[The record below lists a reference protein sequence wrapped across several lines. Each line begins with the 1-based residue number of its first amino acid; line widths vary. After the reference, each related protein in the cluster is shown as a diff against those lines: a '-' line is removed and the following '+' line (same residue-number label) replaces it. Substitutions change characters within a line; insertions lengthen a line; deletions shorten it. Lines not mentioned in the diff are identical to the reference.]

1 MSGVTLQ
8 RMLDEIPESSLPPNW
23 RGFDLLQFSREKQL
37 WDYQQQALQN
47 ALKALWKYYSYA
59 GLSVLERK
67 QAFAQ
72 WYRDF
77 GMEEDLDIGLNRKTK
92 ARRALISLLEN
103 YYPVESDEKKA
114 TLGYEHFSNRMAF
127 WMATGSG
134 KTLVIV
140 KLVELLKLLM
150 EREEIPR
157 NDILVLAHRDDLLEQ
172 LRQHVEEFNT
182 SGDLNIVLHE
192 LKEYSEV
199 KHSQPRLFSATEV
212 HIFYY
217 RSDNLSDEQ
226 KEKIIDFRSYDNE
239 GRWYVLLDEAHKGD
253 KEDSKRQQIYS
264 IMSRNGFLFNFSAT
278 FTDPR
283 DIITTAFDFNLSKFI
298 QAGFGKHIFIFEE
311 DTKAFRKKEDFTDNE
326 KQKIILKALIML
338 SLARQQ
344 EGRVR
349 AVDLSLYHRPLL
361 MTLVNSVNTKD
372 ADLKMFFRE
381 LALIGKGQID
391 ESQWQNAKSELRSE
405 LGLHP
410 SYMYEGSLPVLVA
423 DRDLEN
429 ISQADLRKAVFNCD
443 LPGEIEVL
451 IRPSDRQ
458 EVALKLKTNDEPFAL
473 IRIGDIS
480 KWLTEEFKGYEIN
493 QHFNEDSFFERLNKA
508 GSDINMLLGSRS
520 FYEGWD
526 SNRPNVIMYINI
538 GVGFDAKKF
547 ILQSVGRGARIEPL
561 KDKRKRFSYLKTG
574 GLLTADEELLFEQ
587 VKNDVLVLESEFIF
601 GTNREALTAVIEGL
615 EQEDEELGSQEIS
628 LDVNWQEVKNKTLL
642 VPVYRMQDQPLAEKK
657 KSMAKFSLSA
667 QNLRVFEK
675 YMQYLDDDRVL
686 LAMYNALPKQ
696 VSLMRKNLEDPS
708 KHFRTEGPNY
718 TNLDVLLGQAL
729 RFSTLYGKEFKEFKL
744 LEDEINHYKH
754 VRLALPKVDFERFEF
769 QLQTFKE
776 KPRKVAELRAKY
788 DAGQL
793 NFDEMFAQSAKLSS
807 LESFDYKGQPV
818 KFLNVAQH
826 YYLPMLTSE
835 DEKIEYIRSVIKVES
850 EIRFL
855 KKLISYLEEPENKF
869 KMMDWWLFS
878 RVDETYDQVNVP
890 YYNPPENKV
899 LNFKPDF
906 IFWLQRG
913 SDYNII
919 FVDPK
924 GTSRTEYEHKVDGFR
939 ELFEKDGRPIVFE
952 YDGLRVQVHL
962 FLFTTD
968 TALLSDGYRR
978 FWLDRVEG
986 LLAGIV

>member
-1 MSGVTLQ
+1 
-8 RMLDEIPESSLPPNW
+8 
-23 RGFDLLQFSREKQL
+23 
-37 WDYQQQALQN
+37 
-47 ALKALWKYYSYA
+47 
-59 GLSVLERK
+59 
-67 QAFAQ
+67 
-72 WYRDF
+72 
-77 GMEEDLDIGLNRKTK
+77 
-92 ARRALISLLEN
+92 ALISLLEA
-103 YYPVESDEKKA
+103 YYPVEGDEKKA
-114 TLGYEHFSNRMAF
+114 SLGYDHFSNRMAF

-150 EREEIPR
+150 ERGEVPR

-172 LRQHVEEFNT
+172 LRSHVEEFNT
-182 SGDLNIVLHE
+182 IGDLNIILHE
-192 LKEYSEV
+192 LKDYSEV
-199 KHSQPRLFSATEV
+199 KHALPRLFSGTEC

-226 KEKIIDFRSYDNE
+226 KEKIIDFRSYDNN
-239 GRWYVLLDEAHKGD
+239 GHWYVLLDEAHKGD

-298 QAGFGKHIFIFEE
+298 QAGFGKHIYIFEE
-311 DTKAFRKKEDFTDNE
+311 DTKAFRKKEDFTDNQ
-326 KQKIILKALIML
+326 KQKIVLKALIML
-338 SLARQQ
+338 TLARQQ
-344 EGRVR
+344 EERVR
-349 AVDLSLYHRPLL
+349 AVDTRLYHRPLL

-391 ESQWQNAKSELRSE
+391 ESQWQNAKSELRDE
-405 LGLHP
+405 LGQHP
-410 SYMYEGSLPVLVA
+410 TYMYEANTPVRIA
-423 DRDLEN
+423 DRELESV
-429 ISQADLRKAVFNCD
+429 SQADLRKAVFNCD
-443 LPGEIEVL
+443 LSGEIEVL

-458 EVALKLKTNDEPFAL
+458 EVALKLKTSDEPFAL

-480 KWLTEEFKGYEIN
+480 KWLTEEFTGYEIN
-493 QHFNEDSFFERLNKA
+493 QHFNEESFFERLNKD

-547 ILQSVGRGARIEPL
+547 ILQSVGRGARIEPV
-561 KDKRKRFSYLKTG
+561 KDKRKRFAYLKTG
-574 GLLTADEELLFEQ
+574 GLLTTEEEALFEQ
-587 VKNDVLVLESEFIF
+587 VKNDVLILESEFIF
-601 GTNREALTAVIEGL
+601 GTNSEALTAVIENL

-628 LDVNWQEVKNKTLL
+628 LEVNWQEVKGKTLL

-667 QNLRVFEK
+667 QNLAVFEK

-686 LAMYNALPKQ
+686 LAMYNAQPNQ
-696 VSLMRKNLEDPS
+696 VSLLRKNLEDTS
-708 KHFRTEGPNY
+708 EHFRTEGPNY
-718 TNLDVLLGQAL
+718 TNLEVLLGQAL
-729 RFSTLYGKEFKEFKL
+729 RFSTLYGKQFHEFKL
-744 LEDEINHYKH
+744 LEDEINHYRR
-754 VRLALPKVDFERFEF
+754 VRLVLPKIEFERFES

-788 DAGQL
+788 DTGQL
-793 NFDEMFAQSAKLSS
+793 SFDDLFNQSAKLSTIDI
-807 LESFDYKGQPV
+807 FDYKGQSV
-818 KFLNVAQH
+818 KFVNVAQH
-826 YYLPMLTSE
+826 YYLPMLISE
-835 DEKIEYIRSVIKVES
+835 DEKIEYIRTVIKVES
-850 EIRFL
+850 EVRFL
-855 KKLISYLEEPENKF
+855 DKLIRYLEEPENKF
-869 KMMDWWLFS
+869 GKMDWWLFS

-890 YYNPPENKV
+890 YYNPFENKV

-906 IFWLQRG
+906 IFWLQKG
-913 SDYNII
+913 TDYHII

-952 YDGLRVQVHL
+952 YDGLQVQVHL
-962 FLFTTD
+962 FLFTSD
-968 TALLSDGYRR
+968 RAFSSDGYRR
-978 FWLDRVEG
+978 FWLDSVDG
-986 LLAGIV
+986 MLGM

>member
-1 MSGVTLQ
+1 
-8 RMLDEIPESSLPPNW
+8 MLDAIPESSLPPNW
-23 RGFDLLQFSREKQL
+23 RGFDLVQFSREKEL
-37 WDYQQQALQN
+37 WDYQQQALAN
-47 ALKALWKYYSYA
+47 ALKALWKYYSDP
-59 GLSVLERK
+59 GLSVAERK
-67 QAFAQ
+67 QVFTQ

-77 GMEEDLDIGLNRKTK
+77 GLEENLDISLDRKTK
-92 ARRALISLLEN
+92 ARRALISLLEE
-103 YYPVESDEKKA
+103 YYPVESDDRKA
-114 TLGYEHFSNRMAF
+114 VLSYQHFANRMAF

-140 KLVELLKLLM
+140 KMVELLKLLM
-150 EREEIPR
+150 ERGEIPR
-157 NDILVLAHRDDLLEQ
+157 NDILILAHRDDLLEQ
-172 LRQHVEEFNT
+172 LRIHVEEYN
-182 SGDLNIVLHE
+182 SIGDLNIVLHE
-192 LKEYSEV
+192 LKDYSEV
-199 KHSQPRLFSATEV
+199 KHAQPNLFSTSEC

-226 KEKIIDFRSYDNE
+226 KEKIIDFRSYDND
-239 GRWYVLLDEAHKGD
+239 GHWYVLLDEAHKGD

-264 IMSRNGFLFNFSAT
+264 ILSRNGFLFNFSAT
-278 FTDPR
+278 FTDRR
-283 DIITTAFDFNLSKFI
+283 DIITTAFNFNLSEFI
-298 QAGFGKHIFIFEE
+298 KQGFGKHIYIFEE
-311 DTKAFRKKEDFTDNE
+311 DTKAFRKKEDFTDNQ
-326 KQKIILKALIML
+326 KQKIVLKALIML
-338 SLARQQ
+338 TLARQQ
-344 EGRVR
+344 EERVR
-349 AVDLSLYHRPLL
+349 AVDTRLYHRPLL

-391 ESQWQNAKSELRSE
+391 EGQWQNAKSELRSE

-410 SYMYEGSLPVLVA
+410 SYMYEGSLPVRVA

-443 LPGEIEVL
+443 LQGEIEVL

-458 EVALKLKTNDEPFAL
+458 EVALKLKTSDEPFAL

-480 KWLTEEFKGYEIN
+480 KWLTEEFTGYEIN
-493 QHFNEDSFFERLNKA
+493 QHFNEESFFERLNKD

-547 ILQSVGRGARIEPL
+547 ILQSVGRGARIEPV
-561 KDKRKRFSYLKTG
+561 KDKRKRFAYLKTG
-574 GLLTADEELLFEQ
+574 GLLTTEEEALFEQ
-587 VKNDVLVLESEFIF
+587 VKNDVLILESEFIF
-601 GTNREALTAVIEGL
+601 GTNSEALTAVIENL

-628 LDVNWQEVKNKTLL
+628 LEVNWQEVKGKTLL

-667 QNLRVFEK
+667 QNLAVFEK

-686 LAMYNALPKQ
+686 LAMYNAQPNQ
-696 VSLMRKNLEDPS
+696 VSLLRKNLEDTS
-708 KHFRTEGPNY
+708 EHFRTEGPNY
-718 TNLDVLLGQAL
+718 TNLEVLLGQAL
-729 RFSTLYGKEFKEFKL
+729 RFSTLYGKQFHEFKL
-744 LEDEINHYKH
+744 LEDEINHYRR
-754 VRLALPKVDFERFEF
+754 VRLVLPKIEFERFES

-788 DAGQL
+788 DTGQL
-793 NFDEMFAQSAKLSS
+793 SFDDLFNQSAKLSTIDI
-807 LESFDYKGQPV
+807 FDYKGQSV
-818 KFLNVAQH
+818 KFVNVAQH
-826 YYLPMLTSE
+826 YYLPMLISE
-835 DEKIEYIRSVIKVES
+835 DEKIEYIRTVIKVES
-850 EIRFL
+850 EVRFL
-855 KKLISYLEEPENKF
+855 DKLIRYLEEPENKF
-869 KMMDWWLFS
+869 GKMDWWLFS

-890 YYNPPENKV
+890 YYNPFENKV

-906 IFWLQRG
+906 IFWLQKG
-913 SDYNII
+913 TDYHII

-952 YDGLRVQVHL
+952 YDGLQVQVHL
-962 FLFTTD
+962 FLFTSD
-968 TALLSDGYRR
+968 RAFSSDGYRR
-978 FWLDRVEG
+978 FWLDSVDG
-986 LLAGIV
+986 MLGM

>member
-1 MSGVTLQ
+1 
-8 RMLDEIPESSLPPNW
+8 MLDEIPESSLPPNW

-37 WDYQQQALQN
+37 WDYQQQALTN
-47 ALKALWKYYSYA
+47 ALKALWKYYSPPD
-59 GLSVLERK
+59 LTVLERK

-77 GMEEDLDIGLNRKTK
+77 GMNDNLDISLDPKTK
-92 ARRALISLLEN
+92 AKRELISLLDD
-103 YYPVESDEKKA
+103 YYPVAGDEKKA

-150 EREEIPR
+150 EREEIPS
-157 NDILVLAHRDDLLEQ
+157 NDILILAHRDDLLDQ
-172 LRQHVEEFNT
+172 LRDHVDKFNAI
-182 SGDLNIVLHE
+182 GDLNIVLHE

-199 KHSQPRLFSATEV
+199 KHSQPRLFSANEC

-239 GRWYVLLDEAHKGD
+239 GRWYILLDEAHKGD

-298 QAGFGKHIFIFEE
+298 QAGFGKHIYIFEE
-311 DTKAFRKKEDFTDNE
+311 DTQVFRKKEDFTDNQ
-326 KQKIILKALIML
+326 KQKIVLKALIML

-344 EGRVR
+344 GERMW
-349 AVDLSLYHRPLL
+349 AVDSRLYHRPLL

-410 SYMYEGSLPVLVA
+410 TYMYEGSLPVRVA

-429 ISQADLRKAVFNCD
+429 ISPADLRKAVFNSK

-458 EVALKLKTNDEPFAL
+458 EVALKLKTSDEPFAL

-493 QHFNEDSFFERLNKA
+493 QHFNEESFFERLNKE

-547 ILQSVGRGARIEPL
+547 ILQSVGRGARIEPV
-561 KDKRKRFSYLKTG
+561 KEKRKRFSYLKTG
-574 GLLTADEELLFEQ
+574 GLLTEEEELLFEQ

-628 LDVNWQEVKNKTLL
+628 LDVNWQEVKGKTLL

-657 KSMAKFSLSA
+657 KSIAKFSLSA
-667 QNLRVFEK
+667 QNLAVFEA
-675 YMQYLDDDRVL
+675 YLQYLDDDRIL
-686 LAMYNALPKQ
+686 LAMYNAQPKQ
-696 VSLMRKNLEDPS
+696 VSLLRKNLEDPS
-708 KHFRTEGPNY
+708 EHFRTEGPNY

-744 LEDEINHYKH
+744 LEDEINHFKH
-754 VRLALPKVDFERFEF
+754 VRLLLPKVEFERFES

-776 KPRKVAELRAKY
+776 KPKKLAELREKFEAR
-788 DAGQL
+788 QL
-793 NFDEMFAQSAKLSS
+793 DFDEMFAQSAKLGTTDT
-807 LESFDYKGQPV
+807 FDYKGQSV

-835 DEKIEYIRSVIKVES
+835 DEKIEYIRTVIKVDS
-850 EIRFL
+850 EVKFL
-855 KKLISYLEEPENKF
+855 NKLIKHLEDPENKF
-869 KMMDWWLFS
+869 KLMDWWLFS
-878 RVDETYDQVNVP
+878 RVDETYDHVNVP
-890 YYNPPENKV
+890 YYNPYENKI

-906 IFWLQRG
+906 IFWLQKG
-913 SDYNII
+913 SDYHII

-924 GTSRTEYEHKVDGFR
+924 GTSRTEYEHKVDGFT
-939 ELFEKDGRPIVFE
+939 ELFEKDGKPIVFE
-952 YDGLRVQVHL
+952 HESLNVKVHL
-962 FLFTTD
+962 FLFTSD
-968 TALLSDGYRR
+968 RAFSADGYRR
-978 FWLDRVEG
+978 FWLDSVDGILE
-986 LLAGIV
+986 GIV

>member
-1 MSGVTLQ
+1 
-8 RMLDEIPESSLPPNW
+8 MLDEIPDSSLPPNW
-23 RGFDLLQFSREKQL
+23 LGFDLLQFSREKQL

-239 GRWYVLLDEAHKGD
+239 GHWYVLLDEAHKGD

-298 QAGFGKHIFIFEE
+298 QAGFGKHIYIFEE

-326 KQKIILKALIML
+326 KQKIVLKALIML

-349 AVDLSLYHRPLL
+349 AVDSRLYHRPLL

-381 LALIGKGQID
+381 LVLIGKGEID
-391 ESQWQNAKSELRSE
+391 QSQWQAAKSELCSE

-410 SYMYEGSLPVLVA
+410 SYMYEGSLPVRVA

-429 ISQADLRKAVFNCD
+429 ISQADMRKSVFNCD
-443 LPGEIEVL
+443 LQGEIEVL

-458 EVALKLKTNDEPFAL
+458 EVALKLKTSDEPFAL

-493 QHFNEDSFFERLNKA
+493 QHFNEESFFERLNKE

-615 EQEDEELGSQEIS
+615 QQEDEELGSQEIS
-628 LDVNWQEVKNKTLL
+628 LDVNWEEVKGKTLL
-642 VPVYRMQDQPLAEKK
+642 VPVYKLQDQPLAEKK

-667 QNLRVFEK
+667 QNLAVFKK
-675 YMQYLDDDRVL
+675 YLQYLDDDRVL
-686 LAMYNALPKQ
+686 LAMYNAQPNQ
-696 VSLMRKNLEDPS
+696 VSLLRKNLEDPS
-708 KHFRTEGPNY
+708 THFRTEGPNY

-729 RFSTLYGKEFKEFKL
+729 RFSTLYGKEFQEFKL
-744 LEDEINHYKH
+744 LEDEISHYKH
-754 VRLALPKVDFERFEF
+754 LRLALPKVDFERFEF

-776 KPRKVAELRAKY
+776 KPKKVAELREKY
-788 DAGQL
+788 ATGQL
-793 NFDEMFAQSAKLSS
+793 DFDEMYAQSAKLSS
-807 LESFDYKGQPV
+807 SESFDYKGQPV
-818 KFLNVAQH
+818 KFLSVAQH
-826 YYLPMLTSE
+826 YYLPILTSE
-835 DEKIEYIRSVIKVES
+835 DEKIEYIRTVIKVES

-855 KKLISYLEEPENKF
+855 KKLTSYLEEPENKF

-906 IFWLQRG
+906 IFWLQKG
-913 SDYNII
+913 SDYHII

-939 ELFEKDGRPIVFE
+939 ELFEKEGRPLVFN
-952 YDGLRVQVHL
+952 YGGLRVQVHL

-978 FWLDRVEG
+978 FWLDRVDG